1 MNCAV
6 PSCEGELRISHTYP
20 VASEK
25 FQRAICQ
32 ECGTIH
38 ALATQATIVTAR
50 GDGAKAQAARARQ
63 TSTCTEPSSAH

>member
-6 PSCEGELRISHTYP
+6 PDCEGELRISHTYP

-32 ECGTIH
+32 NCGTVH
-38 ALATQATIVTAR
+38 ALQTQATIVRER
-50 GDGAKAQAARARQ
+50 GDGAKAQASRAQRL
-63 TSTCTEPSSAH
+63 TCNETSSASR